1 MRVLLSDPANRVF
14 ASNPSGSQWA
24 LVTVVGVVVFVVL
37 LCILLLRVAK
47 ERDYGDEDGYCMPS
61 WCGAFILSTVVA
73 FLVAGG
79 VLVYFI
85 GSEGHKRQKEAIRLY
100 NEIDYTYEKP
110 IKSFYSDGAYI
121 IVTCEDGTSEYVT
134 RGSVGLGDSVKLVMY
149 ADQYCQD
156 EHFYAFYMTE
166 DVAKEFGIVFGG

>member
-1 MRVLLSDPANRVF
+1 M
-14 ASNPSGSQWA
+14 
-24 LVTVVGVVVFVVL
+24 TVVGVVVFVVL

-100 NEIDYTYEKP
+100 NEIDYTY
-110 IKSFYSDGAYI
+110 
-121 IVTCEDGTSEYVT
+121 VT